1 MATFI
6 ASFSES
12 SQFSAAFADS
22 QNMSAT
28 FGEIEVIHDTP
39 YYEGDYEAT
48 PSQQEQTF
56 STNGLAMSQDFVVH
70 AIPSNYGLITWN
82 GSALT
87 VS

>member
-28 FGEIEVIHDTP
+28 FGEIEVIHDVP
-39 YYEGDYEAT
+39 YYMGEYEAT
-48 PSQQEQTF
+48 PSAVEQIIPT
-56 STNGLAMSQDFVVH
+56 SGKAMISDFVINP
-70 AIPSNYGLITWN
+70 IPSNYGLISWN
-82 GSALT
+82 GSTLT